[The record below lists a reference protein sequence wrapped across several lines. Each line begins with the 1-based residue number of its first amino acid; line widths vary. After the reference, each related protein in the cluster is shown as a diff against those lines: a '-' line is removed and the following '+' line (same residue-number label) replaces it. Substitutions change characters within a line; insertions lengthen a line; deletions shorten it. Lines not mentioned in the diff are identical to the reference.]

1 MKKHMSVEQ
10 VEANR
15 MNCRKSTGPK
25 TPEGKSMS
33 RMNAIKYGILSR
45 EVVLRGENRG
55 EREREFESLYRWYR
69 ENLEPV
75 GPLEEMLVER
85 IVTTYWRLHRVV
97 IAERGEI
104 ARSVDEAQQ
113 QGNLMA
119 PEQFVPTVLGKEVES
134 TGPGLFFLVH
144 VLKQVR
150 ENVQQTGEL
159 TAAAVERVEN
169 VYRGQSNAVTE
180 GLHRFL
186 GTMHEN
192 LEGMS
197 AEQSRAEWQQG
208 VLAFLDGQLGY
219 YGKRLVLM
227 EGREKRDAQT
237 NQEASHLPSRSKLD
251 KIQKYEASLE
261 RQLYRAMNQ
270 LERLQR
276 VRRGERIP
284 PPWVVSQ

>member
-1 MKKHMSVEQ
+1 MKKNMSVEQ

-15 MNCRKSTGPK
+15 TNCRKSTGPK
-25 TPEGKSMS
+25 TAEGKAMS
-33 RMNAIKYGILSR
+33 RMNAVKHGILSR

-69 ENLEPV
+69 EYLEPV

-104 ARSVDEAQQ
+104 TRSVDEAQQ
-113 QGNLMA
+113 QGDMMD
-119 PEQFVPTVLGKEVES
+119 PERFLPTVLRKDAET

-144 VLKQVR
+144 ILREVR
-150 ENVQQTGEL
+150 ESVQQTGEL
-159 TAAAVERVEN
+159 TGASVERVAN
-169 VYRGQSNAVTE
+169 VYRGQPSPVTD

-192 LEGMS
+192 PEGMS
-197 AEQSRAEWQQG
+197 AEQSRAEWQQR
-208 VLAFLDGQLGY
+208 VLAFLDGELNY
-219 YGKRLVLM
+219 FGKRLVLM
-227 EGREKRDAQT
+227 EGREKREAQT
-237 NQEASHLPSRSKLD
+237 SEDASHLPSRSKLD
-251 KIQKYEASLE
+251 KIQRYEAGLE

-276 VRRGERIP
+276 GRRGERIP